1 MEEGLANAAL
11 NGELGYENEDT
22 AAINWPT
29 VDSTGEYSIYA
40 KSKWLGWQSG
50 VPAPDATCTLTTPA
64 DCYVVPM
71 PGTGTVGGD
80 TCEFTDPTQPW
91 SSDLDDDCNWNK
103 IEYQETVSIPLYY
116 EDAACSDGYCNPA
129 EFAEELNNLII
140 RVRVPFTGSGPGP
153 DLDGLS
159 TVVVKWEISGECDT
173 TGDGV
178 GDTACYMEEMLTG
191 GLNSKTTAQK
201 INTAPQY
208 TILTEGNQIVDNMSP
223 SFFSILIGDFLN
235 STTATLGFEAIDP
248 VLKLGVIYPTTTG
261 LGATN
266 IPNLEYQILTNK
278 SISGNKI
285 IYQAEGQSEGRQGTY
300 TRSIRASQG
309 LESNAVV
316 NFVIQN

>member
-1 MEEGLANAAL
+1 
-11 NGELGYENEDT
+11 
-22 AAINWPT
+22 
-29 VDSTGEYSIYA
+29 
-40 KSKWLGWQSG
+40 
-50 VPAPDATCTLTTPA
+50 
-64 DCYVVPM
+64 
-71 PGTGTVGGD
+71 
-80 TCEFTDPTQPW
+80 
-91 SSDLDDDCNWNK
+91 
-103 IEYQETVSIPLYY
+103 
-116 EDAACSDGYCNPA
+116 
-129 EFAEELNNLII
+129 
-140 RVRVPFTGSGPGP
+140 
-153 DLDGLS
+153 
-159 TVVVKWEISGECDT
+159 
-173 TGDGV
+173 
-178 GDTACYMEEMLTG
+178 MEEMLTG